1 MRLEGAPEKQP
12 LGSYAKV
19 FDPDGNPFGLANLY
33 GGNHFSF
40 HRIDCNVP
48 PEALG
53 GGRMRRAILAG
64 VTLSALGGA
73 ASGQVVG
80 DRPAGSQAVG
90 EVVVTASRLPALAGD
105 AAVRTL
111 TLADQPLGASLGQA
125 LASQP
130 DIFVL
135 APGGR
140 AGVGSIYL
148 RGGDPNFTV
157 VMLDGIALNDATDSR
172 GGAVDA
178 SALGIGGLDRIE
190 IAPGVRS
197 AVHGSGAL
205 AGVVNLILPA
215 GREPGGLVEAGLGS
229 EGDGEVLGVWRGP
242 VASLA
247 GGLTAQWEDGGEPTP
262 GSSFRGGSL
271 GGKLAG
277 DPAAT
282 GLRGAVFRL
291 SHTES
296 EGFPDDSGGDRF
308 AVIRTPERRE
318 ADQGVGGLRLGIGGL
333 ELSASIFRREEDI
346 DSPGVAPGLRD
357 PAGLPASVSST
368 SFQRS
373 RLQAVWRPAPLGDW
387 RLVLGAEAQ
396 RERGDSRGSLT
407 FFGLTFP
414 TSFALDRDTVSAF
427 AEAGWRG
434 RGGWSLDLAARA
446 DRPDGFDTK
455 VTGGFALAWTAPDG
469 GFSAQAAAGS
479 GFKTPSFYALGNPLV
494 GNPALRPETVRGGD
508 LTLVW
513 RLPGGGRVE
522 AAGFYS
528 RYRDLIDF
536 IPTPFPHL
544 DNVSVV
550 VSRGASLTGET
561 PLGEGLTLKG
571 RLAYVDVHDRST
583 GAQLRGRP
591 HWRGG
596 ADLDWRVS
604 DTLTASL
611 GLDYV
616 GKRLESSVPTAD
628 VELDGYAILSARL
641 TWEPSPGLALT
652 AAIENLTDTD
662 YETGAG
668 FSGPGAAARI
678 TMRRRFGG

>member
-1 MRLEGAPEKQP
+1 MQ
-12 LGSYAKV
+12 
-19 FDPDGNPFGLANLY
+19 
-33 GGNHFSF
+33 
-40 HRIDCNVP
+40 
-48 PEALG
+48 
-53 GGRMRRAILAG
+53 RAILAG
-64 VTLSALGGA
+64 TALSALGGA
-73 ASGQVVG
+73 AWG
-80 DRPAGSQAVG
+80 QAVD
-90 EVVVTASRLPALAGD
+90 EVVVTASRLPIVAGD
-105 AAVRTL
+105 AAVRSL
-111 TLADQPLGASLGQA
+111 TVADQPPGASLGQV

-148 RGGDPNFTV
+148 RGADPNFTV
-157 VMLDGIALNDATDSR
+157 VMLEGIPINDATDSR

-178 SALGIGGLDRIE
+178 SALGLGGLERIE

-205 AGVVNLILPA
+205 AGVINLILPA
-215 GREPGGLVEAGLGS
+215 SGEPGGLIEAGLGTDS
-229 EGDGEVLGVWRGP
+229 DGEALVSLRGP
-242 VASLA
+242 VGGYA
-247 GGLTAQWEDGGEPTP
+247 GGLSAQWEDGGEPTP
-262 GSSFRGGSL
+262 GSSFRGGSVS
-271 GGKLAG
+271 GKLAALDSG
-277 DPAAT
+277 TA

-308 AVIRTPERRE
+308 AVIRTPERRD
-318 ADQGVGGLRLGIGGL
+318 ADQGVGGVRLGVGDV
-333 ELSASIFRREEDI
+333 ELLASVFRREEDI

-357 PAGLPASVSST
+357 PGGLPSSQSST

-373 RLQAVWRPAPLGDW
+373 RAQLVWRPQPTGGWQWA
-387 RLVLGAEAQ
+387 LGAEAQ
-396 RERGDSRGSLT
+396 RESGDSRGSLT

-414 TSFALDRDTVSAF
+414 TAFSLDRDTVSAF
-427 AEAGWRG
+427 AEAGWQS
-434 RGGWSLDLAARA
+434 GGWSLDLAARA
-446 DRPDGFDTK
+446 DRPEGFSTRT
-455 VTGGFALAWTAPDG
+455 TGGLALAWSAPDG
-469 GFSAQAAAGS
+469 GFTARAAAGS
-479 GFKTPSFYALGNPLV
+479 GFKAPSFYALANPLV

-508 LTLVW
+508 VTLAW
-513 RLPGGGRVE
+513 RPPGGGRVE

-544 DNVSVV
+544 DNVAVV

-561 PLGEGLTLKG
+561 PLGEGLTLKA
-571 RLAYVDVHDRST
+571 RLAYVDIHDRST

-604 DTLTASL
+604 AALTASL

-616 GKRLESSVPTAD
+616 GKRLESSIPTAD
-628 VELDGYAILSARL
+628 IQLDGYATLSARL
-641 TWEPSPGLALT
+641 IWNASPDLAVI

-678 TMRRRFGG
+678 TLRRRFGG